1 MISSITIRNF
11 RCFKNLTLHDL
22 KRVTLIVGENNSGKT
37 SLLEALFLLL
47 GANNPE
53 ISLRLNAWRGIQQYA
68 SNWEETWGWL
78 FYGKQT
84 AATIELFAQ
93 NETKFEQGVSIKLT
107 PPREFEVSVRGQS
120 DLPLATGRPGN
131 ETGKPVKFG
140 VELSDLILDY
150 HDSGGQKVTTRA
162 MFTPD
167 GSVRIEQAK
176 IAGLRRGA
184 FVHTHAR
191 NLKEDADQFSKLKAA
206 GRDAEVVAA
215 LANVEKRLRAL
226 DILVI
231 GGEPVV
237 HAHLN
242 GLPTPVPLPM
252 MGEGFNRIFAIVLR
266 IANFPNGVVLID
278 EIENGL
284 HVSALEK
291 LWSAVHDMAAKTD
304 VQVFATTHSLEC
316 VRAALVTSS
325 SSNQDGI
332 CVQRTQKVN
341 GTVEAVA
348 LKQDA
353 LAYAVENN
361 LEIRQ

>member
-1 MISSITIRNF
+1 MIGSITIRNF

-22 KRVTLIVGENNSGKT
+22 KRITLIVGENNSGKT
-37 SLLEALFLLL
+37 SLLEAVFLLL

-68 SNWEETWGWL
+68 SNWEETWSWL
-78 FYGKQT
+78 FYGKQV
-84 AATIELFAQ
+84 AATIELLAQ
-93 NETKFEQGVSIKLT
+93 NEAEFEQGVSIKLT
-107 PPREFEVSVRGQS
+107 PPREFEVSVRGQT
-120 DLPLATGRPGN
+120 DLPLATGRSASDS
-131 ETGKPVKFG
+131 GKSVKFG
-140 VELSDLILDY
+140 VELSDLVLEY
-150 HDSGGQKVTTRA
+150 HDSQGQKVTTRA

-176 IAGLRRGA
+176 ISGLRPGA
-184 FVHTHAR
+184 FVHTHAH
-191 NLKEDADQFSKLKAA
+191 NLKEDANQFSKLKAA
-206 GRDAEVVAA
+206 GRDEEIVAA
-215 LANVEKRLRAL
+215 LSKVEQRLRAL

-242 GLPTPVPLPM
+242 GLSTPIPLPM

-291 LWSAVHDMAAKTD
+291 LWSAVHDMAVKTD
-304 VQVFATTHSLEC
+304 VQIIATTHSLEC
-316 VRAALVTSS
+316 VRAALLTASS
-325 SSNQDGI
+325 FNQDGI

-353 LAYAVENN
+353 LAYAFENN
-361 LEIRQ
+361 LEIRK